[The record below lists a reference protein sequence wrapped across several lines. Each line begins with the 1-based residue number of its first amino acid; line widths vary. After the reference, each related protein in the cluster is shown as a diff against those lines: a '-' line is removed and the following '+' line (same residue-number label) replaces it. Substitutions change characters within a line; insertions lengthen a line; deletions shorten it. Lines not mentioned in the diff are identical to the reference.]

1 STSEA
6 LGSLGEVALAAGDLA
21 SAEGYFERALDIRR
35 EAAPGSSDEA
45 VAWRHLATLARR
57 RNDPG
62 RALELQL
69 NALDALEAQ
78 RRRLGGGDEAHSDFS
93 AQYAGFYHEA
103 VELLMQAGRSEQA
116 FHVVERYRARGL
128 LAMLAEGEL
137 VSSAAGPPERDR
149 ERRRATAEYAR
160 ALARLGAAQGD
171 RAAERAG
178 LVQARRRQAAVEERI
193 RAASPRLAALQYPE
207 PLDLEGAR

>member
-1 STSEA
+1 
-6 LGSLGEVALAAGDLA
+6 
-21 SAEGYFERALDIRR
+21 
-35 EAAPGSSDEA
+35 
-45 VAWRHLATLARR
+45 
-57 RNDPG
+57 
-62 RALELQL
+62 
-69 NALDALEAQ
+69 
-78 RRRLGGGDEAHSDFS
+78 GGGDEAHSDFS

-128 LAMLAEGEL
+128 LAMLAEREL
-137 VSSAAGPPERDR
+137 VFSADVPPELDR
-149 ERRRATAEYAR
+149 ERRLANAEYDR
-160 ALARLGAAQGD
+160 ALARRGAAQGD

-207 PLDLEGAR
+207 PLDLEGARRALDPGTLLLSYVIGDTKSYVFAVGPGPEEFQLAPLATDRGRL